1 MSVGLVPA
9 QAQAPV
15 AWLPA
20 TGGVVAARVS
30 RLADPPPAGRR
41 LRRGLALA
49 TLTLTIVAVS
59 MFVLALAV
67 AGI

>member
-1 MSVGLVPA
+1 VGEGADGDGDHV
-9 QAQAPV
+9 
-15 AWLPA
+15 
-20 TGGVVAARVS
+20 GGAVAARVR

-49 TLTLTIVAVS
+49 TLTLTLTIVAVS
-59 MFVLALAV
+59 MLVLALAV